1 MLGSGLSGRFT
12 VRKGTRRHAIVNS
25 TLNRPVKWRGGRVA
39 IATRERSDAPRN
51 LNRYYSAMRPTD
63 VVRVGVSH
71 RSETPAHVR
80 GREAVIDRRRLRH
93 RCFHLGGGTLGTRRF
108 RCRYIGRDII
118 CEHDVMNIQ
127 HAHCGPVGPDCKK

>member
-51 LNRYYSAMRPTD
+51 LNHRGNRYYTAMRPTD

-71 RSETPAHVR
+71 RSETPADVR
-80 GREAVIDRRRLRH
+80 GREAVIDRRRLRP
-93 RCFHLGGGTLGTRRF
+93 RCFHLRGYF
-108 RCRYIGRDII
+108 RHTSFSLSLLLLVVPSVRCLQRVVLRGKAKAVY
-118 CEHDVMNIQ
+118 V
-127 HAHCGPVGPDCKK
+127 